1 MIASLATFVIVI
13 GACWWHAGGRA
24 TAAAD
29 ATAGADATVTAAGA
43 TAVPSIAVPDRLA
56 GQRAHGPPVVAET
69 NRPH

>member
-13 GACWWHAGGRA
+13 GACWRHAGGR
-24 TAAAD
+24 